1 MSNWSLILAMAVIT
15 FATRYSLFALPNLR
29 FPLLVRQGLHY
40 VPSAV
45 LSAIV
50 IPGMFMPDGQHFDVA
65 LDNAYLLAGLA
76 SIAIAAWSRH
86 LLATIGGGLLIFFLL
101 RGLLGQW
108 PLQ

>member
-50 IPGMFMPDGQHFDVA
+50 IPGMFMPDGEHFDVA
-65 LDNAYLLAGLA
+65 LDNAYLLVGLA

-108 PLQ
+108 PL

>member
-1 MSNWSLILAMAVIT
+1 MSNWILILAMAVIT

>member
-76 SIAIAAWSRH
+76 SIALAAWSRH

>member
-50 IPGMFMPDGQHFDVA
+50 IPGMFMPDGEHFDVA

-76 SIAIAAWSRH
+76 TIAIAAWSRH

-108 PLQ
+108 PL